1 MVSEKS
7 TTTGR
12 LPKAIVHAS
21 TRFGALRVLIWYR
34 SEAFCHYANT
44 GVLWQ
49 SFGRAG
55 ETSVAETMET
65 VMGTVVESVIGTVM
79 GTAGEG
85 LTGHR
90 FSARRG

>member
-1 MVSEKS
+1 MVSEKN
-7 TTTGR
+7 TPTGR
-12 LPKAIVHAS
+12 LPEALAHAS

-49 SFGRAG
+49 SFGRAR

-65 VMGTVVESVIGTVM
+65 GMGTVSERVV
-79 GTAGEG
+79 GTAGDG
-85 LTGHR
+85 LAGHR